1 MDALFT
7 SRERVLT
14 ALNHKEPDRVPL
26 DIGGGCSTSISVEG
40 YEKLKHYLQMS
51 GKGEKLSELFRVAR
65 LDENVLRFLES
76 DCRPFVLGSRTN
88 WKPPPSEPG
97 TLIDEFGITWKQVPY
112 SSGFYWEVVQ
122 HPLAEA
128 TLDDVDN
135 YAWPSTE
142 DPGFTVGLAE
152 AAKSLYEETDFA
164 IVADSGY
171 QNIWEPAYLMRGFS
185 RMLTDL
191 LVNPEIA
198 SSIMTK
204 ILEINISI
212 TGQFL
217 DAVGPYIQV
226 IRTSDDLASQENVM
240 FPPDTYRRMLKPLH
254 KKFFD
259 FIKTKTKAKIFF
271 HSCGNIAPLIG
282 DLAEIGVDI
291 INPVQVSALGDTA
304 ELKSIFGEKVVFWG
318 GVDTQKIL
326 PHGTVEE
333 VEAEVHQRIKDLAPR
348 GGFVLASVHNMQP
361 DVPPQN
367 IIAMAKAVKKFGNY
381 PIQKQ

>member
-1 MDALFT
+1 M
-7 SRERVLT
+7 LT
-14 ALNHKEPDRVPL
+14 TLEHKEPDRVPL
-26 DIGGGCSTSISVEG
+26 DIGGGCSTSISIEG
-40 YEKLKHYLQMS
+40 YEKLKHYLNMP
-51 GKGEKLSELFRVAR
+51 GKGEKLSELFRIAK
-65 LDENVLRFLES
+65 LDENVLQFLGS
-76 DCRPFVLGSRTN
+76 DCRPLVIGSRIN
-88 WKPPPSEPG
+88 WKTPPSEPG
-97 TLIDEFGITWKQVPY
+97 TLVDEFGITWKQIPY
-112 SSGFYWEVVQ
+112 PSGFYWEVVQ
-122 HPLAEA
+122 HPLGEA

-135 YAWPSTE
+135 YPWPNTK
-142 DPGFTVGLAE
+142 DPGFTLGLAE

-198 SSIMTK
+198 LSIMTK

-226 IRTSDDLASQENVM
+226 IRTSDDLATQENLM
-240 FPPDTYRRMLKPLH
+240 FPPDTYRKMLKPLH
-254 KKFFD
+254 KKFFE

-271 HSCGNIAPLIG
+271 HSCGNVAPLIG
-282 DLAEIGVDI
+282 DLSEIGVDI
-291 INPVQVSALGDTA
+291 INPVQVSALGDIA
-304 ELKSIFGEKVVFWG
+304 KLKSMFGERVVFWG
-318 GVDTQKIL
+318 GIDTQKVL
-326 PHGTVEE
+326 PHGSVAE
-333 VEAEVHQRIKDLAPR
+333 VEAEVRYRISDLAPR

-367 IIAMAKAVKKFGNY
+367 IIAMAKATKKFGNY
-381 PIQKQ
+381 PIQKP